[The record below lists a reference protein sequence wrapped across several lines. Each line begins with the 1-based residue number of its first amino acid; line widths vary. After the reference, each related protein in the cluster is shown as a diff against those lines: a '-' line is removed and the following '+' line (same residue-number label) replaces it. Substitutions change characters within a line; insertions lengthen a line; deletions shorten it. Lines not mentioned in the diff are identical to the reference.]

1 MAAFKSRSMKNF
13 ENRCLHH
20 HVFDM
25 QLAVALVEHVG
36 LMVKVT
42 EVVRPH
48 HLLLVAQNG

>member
-1 MAAFKSRSMKNF
+1 MHNF

-36 LMVKVT
+36 LTVKAA
-42 EVVRPH
+42 EALRPH
-48 HLLLVAQNG
+48 HLLVVAQNGLGGR